1 MRGESGYSRGIGQRV
16 KRGLVIG
23 LSFLPLAPPACVFFQ
38 RKKGKRKGPNRS
50 VRKMEDKLG
59 LDSYDTKE

>member
-23 LSFLPLAPPACVFFQ
+23 LSFHFVFPLARHACVFFE
-38 RKKGKRKGPNRS
+38 RRGKENPECP

-59 LDSYDTKE
+59 A